1 VAACSEA
8 YADELASDNGTRNDQ
23 AAHDE
28 PVIPLI
34 FYTANV
40 PAEEAKIDGYGGEA
54 EAEDVGGEEGGD
66 LGIVDVDLLEM

>member
-40 PAEEAKIDGYGGEA
+40 PAEEAKTDGYGGEA
-54 EAEDVGGEEGGD
+54 EAALATSIGMVLSCVEV
-66 LGIVDVDLLEM
+66 VH